1 MILYHG
7 SNMEIGEIL
16 LSKGRHVKDFGR
28 GFYLSA
34 DYMQAVRMS
43 ENVVRREGVGTPVV
57 TKFEFIDDSLDNY
70 NIRRF
75 DGYTKEWAEFIL
87 ENRKNRTNE
96 QTAYNPAFLRYGK
109 GDQIIEKDMT
119 SADRQFL
126 IETLCDD
133 IVPMIMEEYQL
144 TDKMALDKLYKSS
157 TFLKIE
163 NPDTGLY
170 YQSPVYIFDLL
181 KEEFNA

>member
-1 MILYHG
+1 
-7 SNMEIGEIL
+7 
-16 LSKGRHVKDFGR
+16 
-28 GFYLSA
+28 
-34 DYMQAVRMS
+34 
-43 ENVVRREGVGTPVV
+43 
-57 TKFEFIDDSLDNY
+57 
-70 NIRRF
+70 
-75 DGYTKEWAEFIL
+75 
-87 ENRKNRTNE
+87 
-96 QTAYNPAFLRYGK
+96 
-109 GDQIIEKDMT
+109 MT

-133 IVPMIMEEYQL
+133 IVSMIMEEYQL
-144 TDKMALDKLYKSS
+144 TDKEALDKLYKSS